1 MGFLHLKRQ
10 ESLLMSKIDAL
21 AEKLSELHVEMERRF
36 GQVTTALFL
45 IGMAVIVAMGPQS
58 YLAQNVVGSIK

>member
-1 MGFLHLKRQ
+1 
-10 ESLLMSKIDAL
+10 MSKIDAL

-58 YLAQNVVGSIK
+58 YLAQFVVGALK